1 MAGKAAAAAVDTG
14 FSGSYAP
21 EDVTFLLKP
30 VGAEAYHQR
39 SAEEKER
46 LIQTGAMHY
55 SEMIAREA
63 PPSPEYLA
71 VFDTALARHGARM
84 ARETAA
90 LAVSLNAALP
100 GPITLASLVR
110 AGVPLGVLLTRAL
123 RALGRDVAHFGISII
138 RDRGLD
144 LTALQAIRAARP
156 PAGLVFVDGW
166 TGKGAIAGEL
176 EGDLATRAPEI
187 APRLVALADPCGRA
201 WLSASHDDWLIP
213 SGILGGIVSGLVSRT
228 ILNDRLVA
236 PGEFHATVRADH
248 LAGWD
253 RSRSFVDALTPPML
267 AALAQA
273 APSSAG
279 PTAQEAKRQDARE
292 AARAKARAAA
302 AETIDRVAARFD
314 IANRNRIKPGIA
326 EATRAVLRRAPERVL
341 IRGTGDPDLAGLETL
356 ASERGIL
363 LEVDPALVAPYRAIT
378 VIRAMAGRA
387 GGR

>member
-1 MAGKAAAAAVDTG
+1 MSEIAGKAPTAGLG

-30 VGAEAYHQR
+30 VGAEAYHQHT
-39 SAEEKER
+39 AEEKER
-46 LIQTGAMHY
+46 LIQTGAKHY

-63 PPSPEYLA
+63 SPSPEYLA
-71 VFDTALARHGARM
+71 VFDAALARHGARM

-90 LAVSLNAALP
+90 LAASLNATLP

-144 LTALQAIRAARP
+144 LTALRTICAARP

-176 EGDLATRAPEI
+176 EGDLAARAPEI

-228 ILNDRLVA
+228 ILNDALVA

-248 LAGWD
+248 LAEWD

-267 AALAQA
+267 AALPALAKTAPIAGAQPA
-273 APSSAG
+273 R
-279 PTAQEAKRQDARE
+279 EMARE
-292 AARAKARAAA
+292 AARAAAA
-302 AETIDRVAARFD
+302 QTIDRIAAHFN

-356 ASERGIL
+356 SDERGIA

-378 VIRAMAGRA
+378 VIRAMTNRS
-387 GGR
+387 GGG